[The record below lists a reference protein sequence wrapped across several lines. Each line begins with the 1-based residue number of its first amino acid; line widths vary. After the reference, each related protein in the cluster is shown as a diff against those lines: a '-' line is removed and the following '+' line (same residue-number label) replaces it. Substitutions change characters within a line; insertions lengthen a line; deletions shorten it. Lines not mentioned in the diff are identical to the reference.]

1 MEKMAQIRQI
11 SIFFFSKSSDFY
23 DEVPVG
29 TQEYRRIVVFS
40 TFISSR

>member
-11 SIFFFSKSSDFY
+11 SIFFSKSSDFY

-40 TFISSR
+40 TFISSL